1 MLQKFI
7 LGLFTIG
14 VVALSQTV
22 LVNAQ
27 TADTVQLS
35 KPAEGDSISN
45 TYSIVWKITDDEIDD
60 PAYFI
65 DVFNLACSQ
74 AGGNLGRITNSGAV
88 KDGDNYTYS
97 WDTKAGNLANSL
109 QNGGN
114 YCMRICGILA
124 DGGSVYSLCDKKSFV
139 YTSQSSDTNKPPTI
153 TAVKEGFKITINEI
167 FSHKVEASDPD
178 GDVVKYS
185 FLSAPDFLTIDQSTG
200 QISGKPTEVGD
211 IRFIV
216 KADDSKGG
224 IATEEFI
231 LNIQLTNTAKELEI
245 TFPSSGSTL
254 SPENNLIKWKVQST
268 IQVKSITISY
278 SSDKAKWTEI
288 TKQDRNLSEFSW
300 NISGIEE
307 GDYYLKF
314 ILQDTNNRTY
324 EVISDKF
331 KVIKDEI
338 VTESAIADLS
348 PTEGSTIDDSRPL
361 ISASFR
367 TPEGVSIVKD
377 SVKFTLNGRIDL
389 TLCEIQETN
398 IVCEVLS
405 ELQTG
410 EYTTYIEIK
419 DSAGSTIVKEWKFKI
434 DLSDE
439 SNNNPE
445 EENQSEGSTFQVII
459 IIFAI
464 GFLLIALP
472 WSIYL
477 IIRKR
482 RRSKNSEPIKPTT
495 DSIIHPI
502 TPVVNQVNQPNTT
515 NPNVPVVGQQ
525 GIEFD
530 SNPIP
535 TSPFVQSINPQV
547 QNTNPINPLPV
558 EPIQEMPNYFTS
570 DLSKIPSDS
579 MSPTNPVASID
590 NNLSNNSAIT
600 PELFNA
606 STPIVD
612 MPQSNSNDTYTSGN
626 IAEVEQPSMYQQD
639 EIPEWLKKD
648 IPVATEE
655 STDTQSTM
663 DRVITKTE
671 IQQGAKVY
679 DPYGL
684 ALKPDET
691 EDNTNVN

>member
-14 VVALSQTV
+14 VVCLSQTV
-22 LVNAQ
+22 LVDAQ

-97 WDTKAGNLANSL
+97 WDTKAGDLANSL

-124 DGGSVYSLCDKKSFV
+124 DGGSVYSLCDKKSFI

-216 KADDSKGG
+216 KVDDSKGG

-231 LNIQLTNTAKELEI
+231 LNIQLTNTAKELDI

-254 SPENNLIKWKVQST
+254 SPKNNLIKWKVQST

-278 SSDKAKWTEI
+278 SSDKAKWTEV

-338 VTESAIADLS
+338 VTESAIAELS

-405 ELQTG
+405 ELQNG

-445 EENQSEGSTFQVII
+445 EENQSEGSTFQLII

-477 IIRKR
+477 IIRKK
-482 RRSKNSEPIKPTT
+482 RSSKKSEPIKPTT

-502 TPVVNQVNQPNTT
+502 TPVVNQVNQPNRT

-590 NNLSNNSAIT
+590 NNLSSNSAIT

-612 MPQSNSNDTYTSGN
+612 VPQSNSNDTYTSGN

-691 EDNTNVN
+691 ENTNVN

>member
-590 NNLSNNSAIT
+590 NNLSSNSAIT